1 MKKVRLNG
9 LKFFILPVLFA
20 NNINTQRAIS
30 VTTIPN
36 LTFNLGFT
44 LDYYVTDQ
52 KSDIL
57 HFSRVFKIKES
68 VKETILCLYKH

>member
-1 MKKVRLNG
+1 MKKVLLNG

-36 LTFNLGFT
+36 LTFNLGTCFT

-52 KSDIL
+52 KSSIL
-57 HFSRVFKIKES
+57 HFSYVFKIKAS
-68 VKETILCLYKH
+68 IKETIVSL